1 MTEVTR
7 RSSANENTQRLSLQ
21 ADALHPA
28 AHGSA
33 AAYVYHPAGR
43 DAPVEITVFTLS
55 SAAGKE
61 DWDDALARL
70 SRSAGPVFAILA
82 PWDDAAADA
91 ALAAGAVDCFDAQ
104 TPGQQII
111 YKIARQCDQAAGKV
125 GALNELRW
133 RYDLAANVLT
143 LSPRLAAFFDQDA
156 IDVDLSLERFFI
168 SLAGLSARDILNQFD
183 TSLADPAP
191 RRVVHLLQHAQLKE
205 ALGGVVG
212 HEIAPGAPP
221 MDSGRN
227 IFGVLRPDV
236 SAAEY
241 VAASTPKS
249 ALQEDQLRG
258 ILAGYLTS
266 QQKRMGLSAGV
277 CVLSIDRFEQ
287 MNVLLGRQLADD
299 LLDVIAARLKT
310 ILTQFEAARE
320 EGDDRATALGRLGGA
335 QFAIALEGPVLVKEA
350 SALATQIL
358 SAFRAPFTFG
368 DQRLYLDARVGISMA
383 GAGEQS
389 ADTVLSRAN
398 IALYQAFKD
407 PPGSF
412 RVFNASL
419 AAQAQ
424 GRVILDAELRDA
436 LSQDNLF
443 IRYMPIVDLQNGGA
457 VGVEALVRWNHPEMG
472 LLSPEL
478 FIPMA
483 EESGVIADVG
493 GWVLQHA
500 LQEFAHAAPNLPP
513 DFHLA
518 VNVSS
523 EQFRRGDLAQTV
535 VNQLYAAGLDERR
548 LTLEITET
556 LVIENFEHARS
567 IMTAL
572 QAKGI
577 RWSIDDFGTGFS
589 ALSYLSKLPFDE
601 IKLDRSFVKALAEDG
616 AADMPSTLVDAVIAI
631 ARSHKSVLV
640 AEGIETRAQADTLK
654 ARGCDF
660 GQGYCFSEPLSI
672 HDLVGFVAAHGS

>member
-1 MTEVTR
+1 MTEVTL
-7 RSSANENTQRLSLQ
+7 RSSANENTQRILLQ
-21 ADALHPA
+21 ADALRPG
-28 AHGSA
+28 AHGA
-33 AAYVYHPAGR
+33 AARYTYQHAQIDHPL
-43 DAPVEITVFTLS
+43 DVTVLTLCD
-55 SAAGKE
+55 GVGE
-61 DWDDALARL
+61 TEWDEALAHL
-70 SRSAGPVFAILA
+70 NGSQGPVFVLLS
-82 PWDDAAADA
+82 PWSDAAADA

-104 TPGQQII
+104 TPSQQII
-111 YKIARQCDQAAGKV
+111 YKIARHCNQAAGKV
-125 GALNELRW
+125 GALSELRW
-133 RYDLAANVLT
+133 HYNVGTSVLT
-143 LSPRLAAFFDQDA
+143 LSPGLSNFFELNSIA
-156 IDVDLSLERFFI
+156 VDLSLERFFI
-168 SLAGLSARDILNQFD
+168 ALAGVSARDILKQFD
-183 TSLADPAP
+183 AIIAKPAP
-191 RRVVHLLQHAQLKE
+191 RRVVHMLHHALLKD

-212 HEIAPGAPP
+212 HEIAPGLPP
-221 MDSGRN
+221 LGTGES

-241 VAASTPKS
+241 VTVNAPKS
-249 ALQEDQLRG
+249 ALPEDQFRAVLDSY
-258 ILAGYLTS
+258 LAS
-266 QQKRMGLSAGV
+266 QQKRIGLSAAV

-299 LLDVIAARLKT
+299 LLDIVASRVKNIM
-310 ILTQFEAARE
+310 TQFVGERE
-320 EGDDRATALGRLGGA
+320 QSDERSVSLGRLGGA
-335 QFAIALEGPVLVKEA
+335 QFTIALEGAVLVKEA
-350 SALATQIL
+350 SSLAAQIL
-358 SAFRAPFTFG
+358 SAFRAPFTIG

-389 ADTVLSRAN
+389 ADKVISRAN

-407 PPGSF
+407 PPGSY

-419 AAQAQ
+419 AAEAQ

-443 IRYMPIVDLQNGGA
+443 VRYMPIMDLQNGGA
-457 VGVEALVRWNHPEMG
+457 VGVEALVRWNHREMG

-483 EESGVIADVG
+483 EESGIIADVG

-523 EQFRRGDLAQTV
+523 EQFRRGDLEQTV

-567 IMTAL
+567 IMRSL
-572 QAKGI
+572 QEKGI

-601 IKLDRSFVKALAEDG
+601 IKLDRSFVKALSEDG

-631 ARSHKSVLV
+631 ARSHKSALV
-640 AEGIETRAQADTLK
+640 AEGIESREQAETLK

-660 GQGYCFSEPLSI
+660 GQGYCFSEPLNI
-672 HDLVGFVAAHGS
+672 HDLAGFVDANRR